1 MPTRLG
7 VFLALASIY
16 NGGSRGHEARLGS
29 VTVQIVRHWVVRRG
43 AEGLIKARLLAS
55 LRCETTT
62 SERSWRAIER
72 EPSPYLHD
80 VGRERL
86 CDRMSIAFAAA

>member
-43 AEGLIKARLLAS
+43 AEGLIKSKALGEPS
-55 LRCETTT
+55 LRNDNQ
-62 SERSWRAIER
+62 RAVLAR
-72 EPSPYLHD
+72 Y
-80 VGRERL
+80 RT
-86 CDRMSIAFAAA
+86 